1 MNMFDKLLS
10 IFGLRRIN
18 NKPRITIELS
28 FNDNVD
34 TRYVLDIGKYI
45 AESIA
50 LECYMAMEEYN
61 KNKFN

>member
-1 MNMFDKLLS
+1 MFDKLLS